1 MDIPRFVVI
10 GSGFSGSVFAER
22 VSDILNEKVL
32 IIEKRGHPGGN
43 SFDYVDKS
51 GIFIHKYGPHIFH
64 TDSEKVWEY
73 INKFGSFNNYKHK
86 VLAYI
91 DGEYTELPFDFRGIE
106 QFFKKDFEKI
116 KARFLKY
123 YKKGDKVPIYEL
135 LKSEDTLLKEIGEF
149 VYEKIFSNYSKKQW
163 GESPLNLSKEV
174 LKRVPV
180 YIGVKDG
187 YFDNRYEG
195 IPEKGFFTVFNN
207 MLNNKNIQIKYN
219 TDFKEL
225 FYLKEGKIYRKE
237 GKEFKGIFIYTGA
250 LDYLFDYKFGKLPYR
265 SLKFNFERI
274 DKEYYQK
281 AAVVNYPNDYEFTR
295 ITEYKHFTDIKTS
308 ATIISKEFPGEYG
321 EKSKDYNIP
330 YYPIL
335 KKENM
340 EILNKYLKEAK
351 KYKSLILIGRL
362 AEYKYYNMD
371 EAILSAMNLFEKNLS
386 SKII

>member
-106 QFFKKDFEKI
+106 QFFKKDSGKI

-149 VYEKIFSNYSKKQW
+149 VYEKIFSKWK
-163 GESPLNLSKEV
+163 
-174 LKRVPV
+174 
-180 YIGVKDG
+180 
-187 YFDNRYEG
+187 
-195 IPEKGFFTVFNN
+195 
-207 MLNNKNIQIKYN
+207 
-219 TDFKEL
+219 
-225 FYLKEGKIYRKE
+225 
-237 GKEFKGIFIYTGA
+237 
-250 LDYLFDYKFGKLPYR
+250 
-265 SLKFNFERI
+265 
-274 DKEYYQK
+274 
-281 AAVVNYPNDYEFTR
+281 
-295 ITEYKHFTDIKTS
+295 
-308 ATIISKEFPGEYG
+308 
-321 EKSKDYNIP
+321 
-330 YYPIL
+330 
-335 KKENM
+335 
-340 EILNKYLKEAK
+340 
-351 KYKSLILIGRL
+351 
-362 AEYKYYNMD
+362 
-371 EAILSAMNLFEKNLS
+371 
-386 SKII
+386 